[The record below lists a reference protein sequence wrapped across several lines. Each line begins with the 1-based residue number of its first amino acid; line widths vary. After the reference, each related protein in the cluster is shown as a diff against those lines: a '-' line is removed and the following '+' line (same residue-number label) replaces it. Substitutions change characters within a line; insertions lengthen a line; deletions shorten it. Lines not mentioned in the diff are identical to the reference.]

1 MEQTPTQQHY
11 QQQPAVT
18 VAPASCSR
26 RRAALRWLARFVRNA
41 LAVVG
46 LLSIIYHSCFHLSV
60 VVSGSMAPTLQG
72 DDHTPRDRILSER
85 VSWWFREPRRWEV
98 VEFWTPEHMVIAKRV
113 AGLPG
118 EDIAIR
124 DGRVFIDGAPAP
136 VPEALG
142 LLRYMDQ
149 GLLSN
154 GTQRN
159 CGEGYFL
166 LGDDSEDSY
175 DSRYEGPVDRK
186 AFNGRV
192 RLIVW
197 PPSRIGFVR

>member
-1 MEQTPTQQHY
+1 MKQTPTPQHP

-18 VAPASCSR
+18 VVPATCNR
-26 RRAALRWLARFVRNA
+26 RRAVLCWLARFIRNA

-46 LLSIIYHSCFHLSV
+46 LLSIIYHTCFHLSV

-72 DDHTPRDRILSER
+72 DDITPRDWILSER
-85 VSWWFREPRRWEV
+85 VSYWFREPRRWEV
-98 VEFWTPEHMVIAKRV
+98 VEFWTPEQMVVAKRV
-113 AGLPG
+113 VGLPD

-124 DGRVFIDGAPAP
+124 DGRAFVNGAPVP
-136 VPEALG
+136 VPEALSF
-142 LLRYMDQ
+142 LHYVDQ

-154 GTQRN
+154 GMQRN
-159 CGEGYFL
+159 CGTGYFL

-175 DSRYEGPVDRK
+175 DSRYEGPVDRRT
-186 AFNGRV
+186 FNGRV